1 MVTDFFL
8 SPFGNNDTVLEPG
21 CDEEE
26 SINQPCI
33 GFNMSNKN
41 AFIAFKWSLL

>member
-26 SINQPCI
+26 SINPAMHWIQHV
-33 GFNMSNKN
+33 K
-41 AFIAFKWSLL
+41 

>member
-26 SINQPCI
+26 SIE
-33 GFNMSNKN
+33 FNMSNKN
-41 AFIAFKWSLL
+41 AFIAFKRSLL

>member
-26 SINQPCI
+26 SIPCI
-33 GFNMSNKN
+33 EFNMSNKN
-41 AFIAFKWSLL
+41 AFIAFKRSLL